1 MPVFTREAAPGC
13 DRSCQLRLN
22 DGPTVPSS
30 SSQWS
35 GYKCWLLQ
43 YFDRF
48 NGDTGVLRVTRILGH
63 GGHGAPDLRGSRMGW
78 QIVQDSQ
85 Q

>member
-1 MPVFTREAAPGC
+1 MPVFTLEAAPGG

-35 GYKCWLLQ
+35 GYKCRLLQ

-48 NGDTGVLRVTRILGH
+48 NGDTGVLLLRVTGVLGYW
-63 GGHGAPDLRGSRMGW
+63 DTGSA
-78 QIVQDSQ
+78 V
-85 Q
+85 